1 MNMDSIMYRLKLVF
15 DYYEMSV
22 FQKNVGGYLFDIQGY
37 ALMTLAEQGPGV
49 GEIVELGSFKGKS
62 TCWLA
67 RGTKRARREKVW
79 AIDRFTGSPEHQKGK
94 QHEDADIAASGST
107 FAIFRENLKK
117 LDVADY
123 VIPMVASSEEAA
135 RDWDK
140 PIRLLFIDADHSYDA
155 SKLDF
160 ELWSPFV
167 VDGGLIAF
175 HDIGDWPGVT
185 QFYRELLNSNAK
197 YTQILEVMGLAVVQK
212 GAQQPTP

>member
-1 MNMDSIMYRLKLVF
+1 MNIDSIMYRLRLVF

-22 FQKNVGGYLFDIQGY
+22 FQEKVGGFLFDIQGY

-67 RGTKRARREKVW
+67 RGTKRVRREKVT
-79 AIDRFTGSPEHQKGK
+79 AIDQFTGSPEHQKGMR
-94 QHEDADIAASGST
+94 HEDADIAESGST
-107 FAIFRENLKK
+107 YSVFRENLKK
-117 LDVADY
+117 LEVDDY
-123 VIPMVASSEEAA
+123 VVPLVASSEEAA
-135 RDWDK
+135 RNWDK
-140 PIRLLFIDADHSYDA
+140 PIRLLFIDADHSYEA

-175 HDIGDWPGVT
+175 HDIGSWPGVT
-185 QFYRELLNSNAK
+185 QFYQEMLSAGAGYK
-197 YTQILEVMGLAVVQK
+197 QAFEVMGLAVVEK
-212 GAQQPTP
+212 VTQQPEP